1 MVLGG
6 GFVGDDLEQLSQL
19 QRCGIV
25 LVIHAHDESGL
36 RLSSFHSLE
45 YRPSIALTEYG
56 GDHARTA
63 AAVQHGDYDER
74 IFVRDVGDHIVSH

>member
-6 GFVGDDLEQLSQL
+6 GLVGDDLVQLSQL

-36 RLSSFHSLE
+36 RFSSFHGSTHQM
-45 YRPSIALTEYG
+45 SVSLTEDRC
-56 GDHARTA
+56 DHARTSS
-63 AAVQHGDYDER
+63 AVQHSDYDER
-74 IFVRDVGDHIVSH
+74 IFVRDVGDHIVAH